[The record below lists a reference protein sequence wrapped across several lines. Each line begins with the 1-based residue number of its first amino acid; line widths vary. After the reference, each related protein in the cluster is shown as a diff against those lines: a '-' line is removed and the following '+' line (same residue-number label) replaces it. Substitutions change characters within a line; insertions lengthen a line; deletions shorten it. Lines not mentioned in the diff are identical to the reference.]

1 MSVLNTIF
9 YHSMTTSL
17 VLFYLFAGLGVI
29 SSLMVVISKNPVFS
43 VLFLIL
49 SFFNLSV
56 LLFLL
61 GLEFLP
67 ITFLIVYVG
76 AIAVLFLFVLIM
88 LNIKISELKEGT
100 RHYLPISIFL
110 GFIFFFEIF
119 TIFYFEFTPLGLS
132 GVSVGFLQEFFLLIN
147 SSFEFSV
154 WSFKGS
160 NIFIIAEVFFTTYAY
175 LFVLLGFILLLAM
188 MGTIVLTLQ
197 KRFTVR
203 SQQIYKQVLR
213 KSHETIVRYK
223 GLQ

>member
-1 MSVLNTIF
+1 MS
-9 YHSMTTSL
+9 TSL
-17 VLFYLFAGLGVI
+17 CLFYIFAGLGII
-29 SSLMVVISKNPVFS
+29 SSLMVVVSKNPVFS

-88 LNIKISELKEGT
+88 LNIKISELREGT

-110 GFIFFFEIF
+110 GFVFFFELF

-132 GVSVGFLQEFFLLIN
+132 GASVGFLQGFFELLN

-154 WSFKGS
+154 WCFKGS
-160 NIFIIAEVFFTTYAY
+160 NIFILGELFFTSYAY
-175 LFVLLGFILLLAM
+175 LFILLGFVLLLAM

-197 KRFTVR
+197 KRFTTR

-213 KSHETIVRYK
+213 KSHASIIKYK

>member
-1 MSVLNTIF
+1 MS
-9 YHSMTTSL
+9 TSL
-17 VLFYLFAGLGVI
+17 CLFYVFSGLGAI

-88 LNIKISELKEGT
+88 LNIKISQLKQNT
-100 RHYLPISIFL
+100 KHYLFISIFL
-110 GFIFFFEIF
+110 GLVFFLELF

-132 GVSVGFLQEFFLLIN
+132 GVSLDFLQESFLLLN
-147 SSFEFSV
+147 SSFEFHI
-154 WSFKGS
+154 WCYKES
-160 NIFIIAEVFFTTYAY
+160 NIFILGELFFTMYVY
-175 LFVLLGFILLLAM
+175 LFILLGFVLLLAM
-188 MGTIVLTLQ
+188 LGTIVLTLQ

-203 SQQIYKQVLR
+203 SQQVYKQVLR
-213 KSHETIVRYK
+213 NSHVSILRFKS
-223 GLQ
+223 LQ